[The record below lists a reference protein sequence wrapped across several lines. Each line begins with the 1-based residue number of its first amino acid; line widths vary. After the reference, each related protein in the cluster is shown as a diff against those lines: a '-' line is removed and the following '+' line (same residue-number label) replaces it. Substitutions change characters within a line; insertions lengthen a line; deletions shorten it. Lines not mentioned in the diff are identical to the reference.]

1 MKLKMYPQRW
11 DNEPYE
17 LVKLGDSVFINGE
30 KFDFSMMPE
39 GSELPASAISS
50 KWFMSKAERVNGDIV
65 LVMIYPIPVN
75 YSPEQ
80 SVPCELS
87 NVPDGP
93 VDLPKPLLEPVFEVF
108 GQEADDNE

>member
-11 DNEPYE
+11 DNERYE

-30 KFDFSMMPE
+30 KFDFSSMPE
-39 GSELPASAISS
+39 GAELPASAISS
-50 KWFMSKAERVNGDIV
+50 KWFMSKAERVNGEIV

-80 SVPCELS
+80 SIPCELS

-93 VDLPKPLLEPVFEVF
+93 VDLPRPLPEPAFEAF
-108 GQEADDNE
+108 GQETANNE